1 MITPESQAA
10 IGRWLSAQTGRR
22 FGERAAESVHG
33 GSINQCVRWPGA
45 DRDAFL
51 KIAPASNLATYQAEA
66 AGIECLRDA
75 GALRVPHV
83 YAVGVAD
90 GLAVL
95 ALEWFDF
102 SPLVADRP
110 EVQARLGAGLAM
122 QHRVLSPKFGWVRPN
137 VIGASPQP
145 NDEDNDWVRFLQRRR
160 LGHQLDLAAGKGLNP
175 RIVERGRLLVERCGA
190 FFSSYRPVPSLLHG
204 DLWGG
209 NWSAIGAT
217 GEPVLFDP
225 AVYFGDREAD
235 IAMTKL
241 FGGFG
246 PAFYT
251 AYQAEWPL
259 DQAAGT
265 RRTLYNLY
273 HMLNHYTLFGGS
285 YARQANL
292 MIEKLLAEFG

>member
-1 MITPESQAA
+1 MTPGQQAD
-10 IGRWLSAQTGRR
+10 IGRWLAAHTGRR
-22 FGERAAESVHG
+22 CGDRAAESVHG
-33 GSINQCVRWPGA
+33 GSINQCVRWPGEG
-45 DRDAFL
+45 RDAFL
-51 KIAPASNLATYQAEA
+51 KIAPAANLATYEAEA
-66 AGIECLRDA
+66 AGLECLRDA
-75 GALRVPHV
+75 EALRVPRV
-83 YAVGVAD
+83 LAVGVA
-90 GLAVL
+90 GEHAVL
-95 ALEWFDF
+95 ALQWFDF

-110 EVQARLGAGLAM
+110 DVQARLGIGLAM
-122 QHRVLSPKFGWVRPN
+122 QHRVQAPTFGWVQDN
-137 VIGASPQP
+137 VLGATSQP
-145 NDEDNDWVRFLQRRR
+145 NDEDTDWVRFLQRRR
-160 LGHQLDLAAGKGLNP
+160 LGHQLDLAATSGLDA
-175 RIVERGRLLVERCGA
+175 RTVERGRLLVERCGA

-235 IAMTKL
+235 IAMTRL

-259 DQAAGT
+259 DPAAGT

-273 HMLNHYTLFGGS
+273 HMLNHFNLFGGS
-285 YARQANL
+285 YARQAHRL
-292 MIEKLLAEFG
+292 IEKLLAEFG